1 MLFQHVLYRRCSMKA
16 KDFDKLFFSRT
27 CEFLDEYLLAQCTR
41 SPHTIKAYRD
51 ALTVF
56 RRYVTSQELSLK
68 TFGFEDCSRDFL
80 LGFMEYLQQQG
91 YEKSSC
97 NQRLAAIKS
106 YMWYVADG
114 DITWQQNALMVSR
127 VPFLK
132 KSEKEKDILSE
143 DCLKALLSAPDN
155 SNLGIRDATI
165 MIVLYDSAIRLS
177 ELLRLK
183 VSDVNLQ
190 KNTPYLRIRGKGDKE
205 RIVSIS
211 DNATSHLKNYIY
223 KFHPSGTPK
232 TDYLFYT
239 VIHERANAMSP
250 GNVARIIDKYAEIIR
265 QNYPELP
272 DKVHPH
278 MFRRTRA
285 TNLYQSDIELELI
298 SRILGHTSTQTTRI
312 YAKPSLEM
320 IKSAMDKSNP
330 ELNSEQPLWPDKED
344 EFARICG
351 LR

>member
-1 MLFQHVLYRRCSMKA
+1 MKT
-16 KDFDKLFFSRT
+16 KDFDKLFFSKTR
-27 CEFLDEYLLAQCTR
+27 EFLDKYLLAQCTR

-56 RRYVTSQELSLK
+56 RRYVVSEGLSLK
-68 TFGFEDCSRDFL
+68 TFCFEDCSRDFL
-80 LGFMEYLQQQG
+80 LSFMEYLQQQG

-106 YMWYVADG
+106 YMWYVTDG

-132 KSEKEKDILSE
+132 KTEKEKAILNE

-177 ELLRLK
+177 ELLGLK
-183 VSDVNLQ
+183 ISDVNLQ
-190 KNTPYLRIRGKGDKE
+190 KDTPYLRIRGKGDKE

-211 DNATSHLKNYIY
+211 DNAAGYLKNYLCL
-223 KFHPSGTPK
+223 FHHLSTQK

-239 VIHERANAMSP
+239 IIHEQTNAMSP

-265 QNYPELP
+265 PNYPHLP
-272 DKVHPH
+272 DKIHPH

-285 TNLYQSDIELELI
+285 TNLYQSDIELELV
-298 SRILGHTSTQTTRI
+298 SRILGHSSTQTTRI

-330 ELNSEQPLWPDKED
+330 ELNSEQPMWPDNED

>member
-1 MLFQHVLYRRCSMKA
+1 MKT
-16 KDFDKLFFSRT
+16 KGFDKLFFSKTR
-27 CEFLDEYLLAQCTR
+27 EFLDGYLLFQCSR
-41 SPHTIKAYRD
+41 SPHTIKSYRD

-56 RRYVTSQELSLK
+56 RRYVTSQGLSLK

-80 LGFMEYLQQQG
+80 LGFMEYLQQEG

-132 KSEKEKDILSE
+132 KPEKEKAILSE

-155 SNLGIRDATI
+155 SNLGIRDATV

-177 ELLRLK
+177 ELLGLK
-183 VSDVNLQ
+183 ISDVNLQ
-190 KNTPYLRIRGKGDKE
+190 KDIPYLRIRGKGNKE
-205 RIVSIS
+205 RIVSLS
-211 DNATSHLKNYIY
+211 NNAANHLKNYLCL
-223 KFHPSGTPK
+223 FHHSSTQK

-239 VIHERANAMSP
+239 IIHERTNAMSP
-250 GNVARIIDKYAEIIR
+250 GNVARIINKYAEMIR
-265 QNYPELP
+265 PNYPDLP
-272 DKVHPH
+272 DNVHPH

-285 TNLYQSDIELELI
+285 TNLYQSDIELELV
-298 SRILGHTSTQTTRI
+298 SRILGHASTQTTRI
-312 YAKPSLEM
+312 YAKPSLDM

-330 ELNSEQPLWPDKED
+330 ELNSEQPLWPDNED